1 MSFWLI
7 SCEKRD
13 AVTNTHNQREGL
25 QVYTNP
31 ELTRQF
37 KEGLEREGV
46 PFSTSIREGL
56 EYIHWAPEHDSRV
69 TTVKNRLFGEQPPI
83 DRSICMDKTQI
94 AELKKWLKQ
103 EGIPFKVAV
112 YYKQECVVWS
122 KEDHMKVERTNLIP
136 IDQKSWLFYGAG

>member
-1 MSFWLI
+1 MKRSLVFLLAMSFLLI

-69 TTVKNRLFGEQPPI
+69 TIIKNRLFGEQPPI
-83 DRSICMDKTQI
+83 DRSICMGKTQI
-94 AELKKWLKQ
+94 AELQKWLKLVQ
-103 EGIPFKVAV
+103 HRFCNFAPDLCAA
-112 YYKQECVVWS
+112 
-122 KEDHMKVERTNLIP
+122 RR
-136 IDQKSWLFYGAG
+136 